1 MADVSER
8 LEKQMEGTNL
18 ALAAVAEVLQKMDS
32 RLSKEDAVEVERI
45 HKEQARYE
53 QQEVVK
59 AVATEVFQL
68 LKEGTKTEEKGMDVS
83 GDSRSAKATG
93 KSAATADDSEKGAPI
108 GTKIEDQQKTIQAAL
123 LRLADN
129 DWKNEKDEDDE
140 DDVEDVDMKRYSK
153 RQHEDDKEEEF
164 PVEEKGEEEDKDP
177 DDAMDEMK
185 MQLDA
190 LKKQIAA
197 YESNMEKAISTE
209 AEGRLRKMGFR
220 EERGLAAPKLS
231 TGDSLG
237 VDGTTI
243 IQKAQSHTDTVDQ
256 LVDLSY
262 GELRRLQQ
270 NIEMGQTDGVPR
282 ELLG

>member
-32 RLSKEDAVEVERI
+32 RLSKEDAVAIERMQ
-45 HKEQARYE
+45 KEQAQYE
-53 QQEVVK
+53 QREIVK
-59 AVATEVFQL
+59 AVANEVFSL

-83 GDSRSAKATG
+83 GDSRSAKSTG
-93 KSAATADDSEKGAPI
+93 KSGANADDSEKGAPI

-123 LRLADN
+123 LRLAA
-129 DWKNEKDEDDE
+129 EDDEEE

-153 RQHEDDKEEEF
+153 RHEDDKEEDEF
-164 PVEEKGEEEDKDP
+164 PVEEKGEDEDKDP
-177 DDAMDEMK
+177 DDDMDEMK

-197 YESNMEKAISTE
+197 YEANMEKAVSNE

-220 EERGLAAPKLS
+220 EERGLVAPTLTS
-231 TGDSLG
+231 GDGLG
-237 VDGTTI
+237 VDGTSI
-243 IQKAQSHTDTVDQ
+243 IQKAQNAGDTVDQ
-256 LVDLSY
+256 LINLSY
-262 GELRRLQQ
+262 GELRKLQQ
-270 NIEMGQTDGVPR
+270 NIEMGNTDGVPR

>member
-1 MADVSER
+1 MADVSDR

-32 RLSKEDAVEVERI
+32 RLSKEDAVEIDRMQ
-45 HKEQARYE
+45 KEQARYE
-53 QQEVVK
+53 QHEMVK
-59 AVATEVFQL
+59 AVASEVFSL

-83 GDSRSAKATG
+83 GDSRAAKATG
-93 KSAATADDSEKGAPI
+93 KSAANADDAEKGAPI

-123 LRLADN
+123 LRLAAA
-129 DWKNEKDEDDE
+129 DEDEDE
-140 DDVEDVDMKRYSK
+140 DVEDVDMKRYSK
-153 RQHEDDKEEEF
+153 RHEDDEEEYEF
-164 PVEEKGEEEDKDP
+164 PVEEKGEDEDKP
-177 DDAMDEMK
+177 DDDMDEMK

-197 YESNMEKAISTE
+197 YEANMEKAISNET
-209 AEGRLRKMGFR
+209 EGRLRKMGFR
-220 EERGLAAPKLS
+220 EERGLAAPQLKS
-231 TGDSLG
+231 GMG

-243 IQKAQSHTDTVDQ
+243 IQKAQNQGDTVDQ

-282 ELLG
+282 ELLS

>member
-32 RLSKEDAVEVERI
+32 RLSKEDAVAIERMQ
-45 HKEQARYE
+45 KEQAQYE
-53 QQEVVK
+53 QQALVK
-59 AVATEVFQL
+59 AVATEVFSL

-83 GDSRSAKATG
+83 GDSRSAKSTG
-93 KSAATADDSEKGAPI
+93 KSGANADDSEKGAPI

-123 LRLADN
+123 LRLAAEED
-129 DWKNEKDEDDE
+129 EEEDED
-140 DDVEDVDMKRYSK
+140 VVKRYSK
-153 RQHEDDKEEEF
+153 NDDEDEEEKPDF
-164 PVEEKGEEEDKDP
+164 PVEENGEDEDPDP
-177 DDAMDEMK
+177 DDDMDEMK

-220 EERGLAAPKLS
+220 EERGLAAPQI
-231 TGDSLG
+231 TGAG
-237 VDGTTI
+237 MGTDGTTI
-243 IQKAQSHTDTVDQ
+243 IQKSQSQGDTVDQ
-256 LVDLSY
+256 LVSLSY
-262 GELRRLQQ
+262 SELRKLQQ

-282 ELLG
+282 ELLS

>member
-32 RLSKEDAVEVERI
+32 RLSKEDAVAIERMQ
-45 HKEQARYE
+45 KEQAQYE
-53 QQEVVK
+53 QREIVK
-59 AVATEVFQL
+59 AVANEVFSL

-83 GDSRSAKATG
+83 GDSRSAKSTG
-93 KSAATADDSEKGAPI
+93 KSGANADDSEKGAPI

-123 LRLADN
+123 LRLAA
-129 DWKNEKDEDDE
+129 EDDEEE

-153 RQHEDDKEEEF
+153 RHEDDKEEDEF
-164 PVEEKGEEEDKDP
+164 PVEEKGEDEDKDP
-177 DDAMDEMK
+177 DDDMDEMK

-197 YESNMEKAISTE
+197 YESNMEKAVSNE

-220 EERGLAAPKLS
+220 EERGLVAPTLTS
-231 TGDSLG
+231 GDGLG
-237 VDGTTI
+237 VDGTSI
-243 IQKAQSHTDTVDQ
+243 IQKAQNAGDTVDQ
-256 LVDLSY
+256 LINLSY
-262 GELRRLQQ
+262 GELRKLQQ
-270 NIEMGQTDGVPR
+270 NIEMGNTDGVPR

>member
-32 RLSKEDAVEVERI
+32 RLSKEDAVAIERMQ
-45 HKEQARYE
+45 KEQAQYE
-53 QQEVVK
+53 QQALVK
-59 AVATEVFQL
+59 AVATEVFSL

-83 GDSRSAKATG
+83 GDSRSAKSTG
-93 KSAATADDSEKGAPI
+93 KSGANADDSEKGAPI

-123 LRLADN
+123 LRLAA
-129 DWKNEKDEDDE
+129 EDDEEE

-153 RQHEDDKEEEF
+153 RHEDDKEEDEF
-164 PVEEKGEEEDKDP
+164 PVEEKGEDEDKDP
-177 DDAMDEMK
+177 DDDMDEMK

-197 YESNMEKAISTE
+197 YESNMEKAVSNE

-220 EERGLAAPKLS
+220 EERGLAAPQILS
-231 TGDSLG
+231 GDSLG
-237 VDGTTI
+237 VDGTAI
-243 IQKAQSHTDTVDQ
+243 IQKSQNPGDTVDQ
-256 LVDLSY
+256 LINLSY
-262 GELRRLQQ
+262 GELRKLQQ
-270 NIEMGQTDGVPR
+270 NIEMGNTDGVPR

>member
-18 ALAAVAEVLQKMDS
+18 ALAAVAEVLHKMDS
-32 RLSKEDAVEVERI
+32 RLSKEDAVEIDRI
-45 HKEQARYE
+45 QKAQAQYE
-53 QQEVVK
+53 QQEIVK

-68 LKEGTKTEEKGMDVS
+68 LKEGTKTEEKGLDVS

-93 KSAATADDSEKGAPI
+93 KSGANADDSEKGAPI

-123 LRLADN
+123 LRLAAAED
-129 DWKNEKDEDDE
+129 EEEEDED
-140 DDVEDVDMKRYSK
+140 VVKRYSK
-153 RQHEDDKEEEF
+153 NDDEDEEEKPDF
-164 PVEEKGEEEDKDP
+164 PVEEKGEDEDPDP
-177 DDAMDEMK
+177 DDDMDEMK

-197 YESNMEKAISTE
+197 YEANMEKAISNET
-209 AEGRLRKMGFR
+209 EGRLRKMGFR
-220 EERGLAAPKLS
+220 EERGLAAPQLKS
-231 TGDSLG
+231 GMG

-243 IQKAQSHTDTVDQ
+243 IQKAQNQGDTVDQ

-270 NIEMGQTDGVPR
+270 NIELGQTDGVPR
-282 ELLG
+282 ELLS

>member
-32 RLSKEDAVEVERI
+32 RLSKEDAVAIERMQ
-45 HKEQARYE
+45 KEQAQYE
-53 QQEVVK
+53 QQALVK
-59 AVATEVFQL
+59 AVATEVFSL

-83 GDSRSAKATG
+83 GDSRSAKSTG
-93 KSAATADDSEKGAPI
+93 KSGANADDSEKGAPI

-123 LRLADN
+123 LRLAAEED
-129 DWKNEKDEDDE
+129 EEEDED
-140 DDVEDVDMKRYSK
+140 VVKRYSK
-153 RQHEDDKEEEF
+153 NDDEDEEEKPDF
-164 PVEEKGEEEDKDP
+164 PVEEKGEDEDPDP
-177 DDAMDEMK
+177 DDDMDEMK

-220 EERGLAAPKLS
+220 EERGLAAPQI
-231 TGDSLG
+231 TGAG
-237 VDGTTI
+237 MGTDGTTI
-243 IQKAQSHTDTVDQ
+243 IQKSQSQGDTVDQ
-256 LVDLSY
+256 LVSLSY
-262 GELRRLQQ
+262 SELRKLQQ

-282 ELLG
+282 ELLS